1 MTEDTSINGRP
12 RWTDVLHQLELT
24 EGRIK
29 DSIRG
34 ESTSLRADIADVKID
49 VAHSQKAIVD
59 LGSKVQHLE
68 TNQML
73 YEQRKSDLFTVGAI
87 GRSLLLL
94 VVAVG
99 GLFLGV
105 LNLVRSS

>member
-1 MTEDTSINGRP
+1 MTEEAGTNGRP

-73 YEQRKSDLFTVGAI
+73 YEQRRRDLVSVGAI
-87 GRSLLLL
+87 SRSILLI

-99 GLFLGV
+99 GLILG
-105 LNLVRSS
+105 LFNIVR